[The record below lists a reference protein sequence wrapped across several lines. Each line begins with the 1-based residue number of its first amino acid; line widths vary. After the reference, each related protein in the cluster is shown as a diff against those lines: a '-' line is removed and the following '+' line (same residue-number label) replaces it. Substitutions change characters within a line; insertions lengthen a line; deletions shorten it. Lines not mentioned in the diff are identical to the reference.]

1 MHCFW
6 LLLNYTR
13 KIYKLSVSQLSIREH
28 CKRRLFII
36 GDEAYCLVKYD
47 EKRRELWMI
56 ILRNAIYLI
65 LSVCVGIMLLMLSG
79 QKYFITNVQVKE
91 LFFHILFSKVL
102 PFDLIL
108 MIILFFVVSYV
119 PCYIFHKIEPIKLIQ
134 GV

>member
-56 ILRNAIYLI
+56 ILRNYRKKI
-65 LSVCVGIMLLMLSG
+65 
-79 QKYFITNVQVKE
+79 
-91 LFFHILFSKVL
+91 
-102 PFDLIL
+102 
-108 MIILFFVVSYV
+108 VST
-119 PCYIFHKIEPIKLIQ
+119 I
-134 GV
+134 